1 MDQVRQ
7 KNENGIKRQKSRNE
21 RPARMHHTSSDPSTA
36 RNARAPDNL
45 SAMFSH
51 QYQRDAS
58 ASPPPSITYSYPSPD
73 PVIHAP
79 YPQHAPYHNSPSAYP
94 DYPNQQ
100 VYLPPLPVTLP
111 SMSPYE
117 LGLAKN
123 DSLFDG
129 DDMLSQFNISYSP
142 MNSVDTPFSQH
153 YQELDPN
160 VIIPDLSYQL
170 Y

>member
-7 KNENGIKRQKSRNE
+7 SNDKGIKRQKSRNE
-21 RPARMHHTSSDPSTA
+21 RSSRTRRTSPDPPST
-36 RNARAPDNL
+36 RNIRTTDNF
-45 SAMFSH
+45 SAMFSP

-58 ASPPPSITYSYPSPD
+58 ASPPPAITYSYPLPE

-79 YPQHAPYHNSPSAYP
+79 YPQHTPYHSLPSSYP
-94 DYPNQQ
+94 DYSNQQ

-117 LGLAKN
+117 LGSAKN

-129 DDMLSQFNISYSP
+129 DDMLSQFSIGYSP
-142 MNSVDTPFSQH
+142 MNSMDIPTSQH
-153 YQELDPN
+153 YQESDPN
-160 VIIPDLSYQL
+160 VTTPNISYQF